1 MPMSTRMFPS
11 SSSVLLDW
19 MAQSLPSLKMRPFFH
34 SSMDTK
40 MIPVKLDSKTSSMT
54 MGKGNSSSWNVFSMM
69 VLLSANRD
77 PYKRENKAY

>member
-1 MPMSTRMFPS
+1 
-11 SSSVLLDW
+11 
-19 MAQSLPSLKMRPFFH
+19 
-34 SSMDTK
+34 
-40 MIPVKLDSKTSSMT
+40 MT